1 MEVFGPVTL
10 RKLVGGE
17 PEAED
22 DLDGGET
29 GGRVRRRRSAARVA
43 QWRVSPGIDFSATS
57 ALMGGPV
64 LSVFC
69 LNRLKRSSTKIGS
82 F

>member
-22 DLDGGET
+22 DLDGGE
-29 GGRVRRRRSAARVA
+29 
-43 QWRVSPGIDFSATS
+43 
-57 ALMGGPV
+57 MGGTGPAASICSAGGAMAS
-64 LSVFC
+64 LPWH
-69 LNRLKRSSTKIGS
+69 
-82 F
+82 